1 MVERIKKLC
10 KERKINFSRLE
21 RTLDFANGSLAKSR
35 EDTIGAIRVKAIA
48 DYFGV
53 SMEYILCGTTD
64 KNRRL
69 SSEEK
74 SIIDA
79 YRQADSLTKAMVIRT
94 LGIEEA
100 EEKRDI
106 GKAI

>member
-1 MVERIKKLC
+1 MINRIKSLC
-10 KERKINFSRLE
+10 SQHHINFAQLERK
-21 RTLDFANGSLAKSR
+21 LDFANGSLAKSK
-35 EDTIGAIRVKAIA
+35 EDKIGANRVKAIA

-53 SMEYILCGTTD
+53 SMEYILCGTQD
-64 KNRRL
+64 KAKRL

-79 YRQADSLTKAMVIRT
+79 YRQADSLTRAMVIRT

-106 GKAI
+106 G

>member
-1 MVERIKKLC
+1 
-10 KERKINFSRLE
+10 
-21 RTLDFANGSLAKSR
+21 
-35 EDTIGAIRVKAIA
+35 
-48 DYFGV
+48 
-53 SMEYILCGTTD
+53 MEYILCGTTD

-106 GKAI
+106 G

>member
-64 KNRRL
+64 KGFKHFIPDL
-69 SSEEK
+69 AS
-74 SIIDA
+74 
-79 YRQADSLTKAMVIRT
+79 VIHEI
-94 LGIEEA
+94 LICL
-100 EEKRDI
+100 
-106 GKAI
+106 